1 VNGVKEANWYGGIL
15 NTYSLDSTIFNRCK
29 GSDMGDKNY
38 FIRFNNQ
45 DVSKVFGTYEG
56 VFDIKNSTLVR
67 MVPRKDFGNNIANKT
82 QYVITF
88 ENTNFWDCYRLQK
101 VKRGGTYVWKNNTIW
116 GVFNSVD
123 STDKKEI
130 ATEENM
136 GFTDENIFKAMDLT
150 QPNGGVNFTAT
161 GTISSTIGDPRWL
174 N

>member
-1 VNGVKEANWYGGIL
+1 ML
-15 NTYSLDSTIFNRCK
+15 NSTVWNRYESATLK
-29 GSDMGDKNY
+29 DKNY
-38 FIRFNNQ
+38 FIRFANQ
-45 DVSKVFGTYEG
+45 SIDKAVGSYNG

-136 GFTDENIFKAMDLT
+136 GFTDDNIFKAMDLT
-150 QPNGGVNFTAT
+150 QPNGGVNFKAT